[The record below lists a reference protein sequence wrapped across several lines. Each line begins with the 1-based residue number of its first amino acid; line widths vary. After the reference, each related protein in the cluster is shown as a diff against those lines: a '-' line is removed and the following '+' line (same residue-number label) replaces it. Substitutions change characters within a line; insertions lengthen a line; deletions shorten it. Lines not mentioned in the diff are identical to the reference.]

1 MEKLSVLE
9 QMEVKRRA
17 KRRRIV
23 KSVVKISVLTTSI
36 PILLLLSSTLIVS
49 IIQIA
54 IGIIEM

>member
-1 MEKLSVLE
+1 MKKLSVFE
-9 QMEVKRRA
+9 QMEVKRRE
-17 KRRRIV
+17 KRKRIV

-36 PILLLLSSTLIVS
+36 PILLLLSSTLIVG